1 LRPSVIC
8 RSSAEMRQIFSV
20 SRLIR
25 RANWVSTLFAWE
37 RQSLLLEPAVPLK
50 SAPNRFRAPPPDN
63 LVMQPEKITY
73 GWWRVSQSE
82 MVISYIILLYYW
94 IVRDILKGSIEQLA
108 QNLKIFPQFLGQLW
122 LMQIWQFC
130 KSLAI
135 ISNRHS
141 GCNFDLLSYQLRLP
155 CRHISLYIFDRGLNV
170 QRLL

>member
-1 LRPSVIC
+1 MWLKRFRRRRLIKNF
-8 RSSAEMRQIFSV
+8 SA

-25 RANWVSTLFAWE
+25 RANWVSALFAWE

-50 SAPNRFRAPPPDN
+50 SAPNRFQAPPPDN

-108 QNLKIFPQFLGQLW
+108 QNLKNFPTIFGTIMADANMAILQ
-122 LMQIWQFC
+122 
-130 KSLAI
+130 KS
-135 ISNRHS
+135 
-141 GCNFDLLSYQLRLP
+141 CYNFKSAFR
-155 CRHISLYIFDRGLNV
+155 V
-170 QRLL
+170 